1 MKRLKAA
8 SRVPSTHES
17 MALMS
22 GAQSVPSSMQHDPQ
36 LYSAFLARLSRR
48 GQFEGTA
55 AVWQEALPWL
65 RELFQACGA
74 YLVYSAGA
82 SLHLAEGEIPTTVQP
97 ALRAWEQSLTQLLS
111 WIPPDETPVSTPP
124 SLPMLEA
131 TLEGLHVRAIPLWD
145 DKTLVGGLALLFREK
160 APPEEA
166 IDAWLG
172 LLAAIAQVASLS
184 NRLHAMQH
192 RLTHLTIFHDI
203 GQKLTSTLDLR
214 VVLRET
220 MSLATSALAADAATL
235 MLVDEERQ
243 ELVFEIPTGSA
254 GGALVQQR
262 MPITQG
268 IAGWVATHGTALICN
283 DVGSDP
289 RFDSGVDAKTGYVT
303 RSVIC
308 VPLQIKGRT
317 IGVLEVLNKRPPA
330 QFDQADLEWLTMLGA
345 QAAIAIDNA
354 RLYDDLRQEQERII
368 RVQEQERHA
377 LAQALHD
384 GPTATV
390 GALIMSLEMA
400 LRMAEND
407 SGQLQDEL
415 SYLIKTSR
423 VAYRELRQLLF
434 ELRPVILS
442 TRGLLAALRTH
453 ATYLQDTSRF
463 QFQLDLPES
472 LPPLS
477 PQLAEAVFMIIQEAI
492 NNVRKHA
499 QAANCWL
506 RLRVVDEG
514 RRLVA
519 EIEDDGLGFDPKDVN
534 SGGEERGSLGM
545 LGMRERADR
554 LGARLSFLSPRPGAA
569 NGSLVRLEVPI
580 ERLIASG

>member
-8 SRVPSTHES
+8 SHVPSAQES
-17 MALMS
+17 TVSMS
-22 GAQSVPSSMQHDPQ
+22 GVQPVPSSTQPDPQ

-48 GQFEGTA
+48 GQFEGAA

-74 YLVYSAGA
+74 YLVYGAGA
-82 SLHLAEGEIPTTVQP
+82 SLRLASGDLPTTILP
-97 ALRAWEQSLTQLLS
+97 ALHAWERSLTQLLA

-131 TLEGLHVRAIPLWD
+131 TLEGLHLRAIPLWD
-145 DKTLVGGLALLFREK
+145 DKTLVGGLALLFRET
-160 APPEEA
+160 APSEEA
-166 IDAWLG
+166 LGSWLG

-214 VVLRET
+214 AVLKET

-235 MLVDEERQ
+235 MLVDEEKQ

-283 DVGSDP
+283 DVASDP

-368 RVQEQERHA
+368 RVQEQERHT

-400 LRMAEND
+400 LQMAQNG

-415 SYLIKTSR
+415 AYLIKTSR
-423 VAYRELRQLLF
+423 AAYRELRQLLF

-514 RRLVA
+514 HRLVA
-519 EIEDDGLGFDPKDVN
+519 EIEDDGLGFDPKDV
-534 SGGEERGSLGM
+534 SRGGEERGSLGM

-554 LGARLSFLSPRPGAA
+554 LGAKLSFLSPRPGAA
-569 NGSLVRLEVPI
+569 SGSLVRLEVPI
-580 ERLIASG
+580 ERLVASG